1 MLLYNSKTKM
11 KTIRK
16 KKVILFAQG
25 WILNGEREGGWK
37 WLEAD
42 VIGVWMTNFKTSYKK
57 VAKTYSGKLSY

>member
-1 MLLYNSKTKM
+1 M

-25 WILNGEREGGWK
+25 WILNGEGEAGWK
-37 WLEAD
+37 WLEAV
-42 VIGVWMTNFKTSYKK
+42 VIGVWMTNSKTSNKK

>member
-1 MLLYNSKTKM
+1 M

-37 WLEAD
+37 WLEAV
-42 VIGVWMTNFKTSYKK
+42 VIGVWMTNSKTSNKK

>member
-1 MLLYNSKTKM
+1 M

-25 WILNGEREGGWK
+25 WILNGEGEGGWK
-37 WLEAD
+37 WLEAV
-42 VIGVWMTNFKTSYKK
+42 VIGVWMTNSKTSDKK